1 LQTNESRFNY
11 CEDSFTSWFY
21 KMKFDEKQRI
31 GGSSIIFNPPPGGFG
46 AQFYAAENGQIIGR
60 VQVDDSKQGPPGH
73 VHGGA
78 LATLID
84 EAMGASAWFSGY
96 RVVAV
101 HLEFDLKLAVP
112 LNIEITMRGWVVRR
126 EGRKVFTAGELL
138 LPDGRIAVTGS
149 GIFVEAPQLVGA
161 GGMNP
166 FAYLDQSG
174 QLNSGDGDDQAT
186 SGS

>member
-1 LQTNESRFNY
+1 MQFE
-11 CEDSFTSWFY
+11 
-21 KMKFDEKQRI
+21 FDEQQRI

-46 AQFYAAENGQIIGR
+46 ARFYAIGDGQIIGR
-60 VQVDDSKQGPPGH
+60 VSVDESKQGPPGH

-78 LATLID
+78 MATLVD
-84 EAMGASAWFSGY
+84 EAMGASAWFSGH

-112 LNIEITMRGWVVRR
+112 LNVEIALRGWVVRK
-126 EGRKVFTAGELL
+126 EGRKVFTSGELL

-166 FAYLDQSG
+166 FGYLNQSE
-174 QLNSGDGDDQAT
+174 NDGE
-186 SGS
+186 